1 MNLYYTPGA
10 CSLAPHI
17 VAHEAGIPLA
27 LKKVDLKT
35 KQVDGGGSFMAI
47 NPKGSIPA
55 LQFDNDQV
63 LTEVSVVTQYLAD
76 QKPDSKLAPRAGTM
90 ERYRLQ
96 EWLNYI
102 SSELHKNFAPMFSPN
117 SSDELKKLAMSNL
130 SPRFEYLATQ
140 LAGKNYIFGDQF
152 TAADAYLFTVLGWT
166 KYVGMDLA
174 KWPVLAQYVARIAA
188 RPKVQAAMKAE
199 GLLN

>member
-55 LQFDNDQV
+55 LQFDNNQV